1 MKGLNMSDNNLKAV
15 VYGRLE
21 AIMAAEKITRAELGA
36 LSRELLIYVP
46 ETNDIDI
53 VNRLHVVLTPM
64 NMQLIEAYFEHF
76 LPWEVE
82 RDNDGNFLRFGKK
95 MSGDKK
101 VNKRLDLIKTWLAEE
116 GNHLWVWAKDNIKM
130 TKKKDFVGGI
140 QKALERALK
149 GDEESESPAL
159 SKLECL
165 MAVMSAGFTIDD
177 MLSAVEVKEKLIAEA
192 EVKLAA

>member
-1 MKGLNMSDNNLKAV
+1 MSDNNLKAV

-21 AIMAAEKITRAELGA
+21 AIMAAEKITRVELAA
-36 LSRELLIYVP
+36 LSREILIYVP
-46 ETNDIDI
+46 ESNDIDI

-64 NMQLIEAYFEHF
+64 NAQLVVLYFTHF

-82 RDNDGNFLRFGKK
+82 KDNDGKFSRFGKK
-95 MSGDKK
+95 MSGEKK
-101 VNKRLDLIKTWLAEE
+101 VNKRLDLIKAWLADE
-116 GNHLWVWAKDNIKM
+116 NNNLWSWAKDNVDM
-130 TKKKDFVGGI
+130 TKKKDFVGMI
-140 QKALERALK
+140 QKALEKALK
-149 GDEESESPAL
+149 GDEENDSPAL